1 MKPAYLAAF
10 NAPLPPKVLS
20 PNTRAHFMQIFDA
33 AKHYR
38 VFGKRLALANPL
50 PDGAGH
56 SLILEVLAYPA
67 KRGMVGKQCCPAD
80 QDNGVAALKALRDG
94 LSEGWGL
101 PDDSKIITSYD
112 RAPRG
117 HDTPPAG
124 MLWIEVYAR

>member
-1 MKPAYLAAF
+1 VKPEPLAAF
-10 NAPLPPKVLS
+10 KAPLPPKALS
-20 PNTRAHFMQIFDA
+20 PNQKAHPK
-33 AKHYR
+33 AKILPTAEYKAI
-38 VFGKRLALANPL
+38 GRLLAQQNPL
-50 PDGAGH
+50 PAGAGH

-94 LSEGWGL
+94 LADGWKL
-101 PDDSKIITSYD
+101 PDDSKVITSYD

-124 MLWIEVYAR
+124 MLWIKVYPR

>member
-1 MKPAYLAAF
+1 MKPDPLAAF
-10 NAPLPPKVLS
+10 KAPLPPKVLS
-20 PNTRAHFMQIFDA
+20 PNTRSLFMEVFNA
-33 AKHYR
+33 AKHFR
-38 VFGKRLALANPL
+38 VVGKRLAYANPL
-50 PDGAGH
+50 PDGVGH

-94 LSEGWGL
+94 LSDGWKL
-101 PDDSKIITSYD
+101 PDDSKVITSYD

-124 MLWIEVYAR
+124 MLWIEVYRR